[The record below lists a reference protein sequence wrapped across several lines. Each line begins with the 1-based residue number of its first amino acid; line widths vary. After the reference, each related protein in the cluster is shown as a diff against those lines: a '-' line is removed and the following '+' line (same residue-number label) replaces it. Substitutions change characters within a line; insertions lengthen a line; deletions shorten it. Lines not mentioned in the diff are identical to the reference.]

1 MEGQEKEWMGYF
13 LDDLGAFGIINT
25 DQWKTAAQKEGGWRY
40 TAKQGAESYM
50 AKMIAAEKVGTGLRH
65 ATICP
70 NDVTGRI
77 KERIAQSKRVRADSL
92 AIQYRPAS
100 KKRVSEKI
108 RLKLL
113 KN

>member
-13 LDDLGAFGIINT
+13 LDDLGAFGIINA
-25 DQWKTAAQKEGGWRY
+25 DQWKTAAQEEGGWRN
-40 TAKQGAESYM
+40 TAKPGAESYM
-50 AKMIAAEKVGTGLRH
+50 AKFIAAEKVGTGLRH

-92 AIQYRPAS
+92 VI
-100 KKRVSEKI
+100 VD
-108 RLKLL
+108 
-113 KN
+113 